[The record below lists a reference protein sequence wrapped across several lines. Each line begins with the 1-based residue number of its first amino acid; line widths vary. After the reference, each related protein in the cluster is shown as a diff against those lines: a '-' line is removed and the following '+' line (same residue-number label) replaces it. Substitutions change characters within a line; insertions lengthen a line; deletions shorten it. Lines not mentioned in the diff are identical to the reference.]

1 MTDQTE
7 LQYTE
12 EHEWV
17 LVDGDTLTIG
27 ITDYAAEKL
36 GDVVNVDLPAAGS
49 KITAGS
55 VVGEIE
61 STKSVGELFAPVD
74 GEVVESNQ
82 AVVDSPELVNSDPFG
97 EGWLIK
103 VTVGALPALLTHAEY
118 RALVGE

>member
-1 MTDQTE
+1 MTDKTD

-17 LVDGDTLTIG
+17 LVDGDTVTIG

-36 GDVVNVDLPAAGS
+36 GDVVYVDLPAAGT
-49 KITAGS
+49 KISSGS

-74 GEVVESNQ
+74 GEVVEANQ
-82 AVVDSPELVNSDPFG
+82 AVIDAPELVNNDPFG

-103 VTVGALPALLTHAEY
+103 VTAGELPKLLTHDEY
-118 RALVGE
+118 RALTGE

>member
-1 MTDQTE
+1 MTDQSE

-17 LVDGDTLTIG
+17 QVDGDTITIG

-36 GDVVNVDLPAAGS
+36 GDVVYVDLPSAGTAIS
-49 KITAGS
+49 AGS

-103 VTVGALPALLTHAEY
+103 VTTSSLPKLLTHDEY

>member
-1 MTDQTE
+1 MTDLTA

-36 GDVVNVDLPAAGS
+36 GDVVYVDLPKAGTQ
-49 KITAGS
+49 ITSGN

-74 GEVVESNQ
+74 GEVVEANQ
-82 AVVDSPELVNSDPFG
+82 AVIDAPELVNSDPFG

-103 VTVGALPALLTHAEY
+103 VTASALPKLLSHAEY